1 MYRRQLEEQARLE
14 AEARAEE
21 EFRARV
27 VEEARRRLLE
37 EHAAALEQFFTAV
50 NPDLVGQVQR
60 PCALQLHPGPP
71 FAELFCTCRIGGC
84 ARG

>member
-37 EHAAALEQFFTAV
+37 EHAAALSDYLPKV
-50 NPDLVGQVQR
+50 RHWGGGVCDHH
-60 PCALQLHPGPP
+60 HPSSM
-71 FAELFCTCRIGGC
+71 LSRW
-84 ARG
+84 